1 MKSLFLSISLLL
13 VSISFAQKLLPE
25 RDVRQQVFAGE
36 KFFKLYTTDEP
47 LDGAYKVVMSGGAY
61 YEATFVEG
69 RINGAYKRYNGEG
82 KLNTTR
88 MVKTT
93 VLGSI
98 TTIKENSYPSKITR
112 MESLGANG
120 NSGMTMPSGCS
131 QNLIT
136 KAKKITPCAYITIMA
151 NSLKNTLTKKVK
163 KMALKSITKEKAIC
177 QKNF

>member
-1 MKSLFLSISLLL
+1 MVLTNAIM
-13 VSISFAQKLLPE
+13 
-25 RDVRQQVFAGE
+25 VRVNS
-36 KFFKLYTTDEP
+36 P
-47 LDGAYKVVMSGGAY
+47 P
-61 YEATFVEG
+61 
-69 RINGAYKRYNGEG
+69 R
-82 KLNTTR
+82 NTTR
-88 MVKTT
+88 TVKTT
-93 VLGSI
+93 VLGNI

-120 NSGMTMPSGCS
+120 NFGMTMPSGCN

-151 NSLKNTLTKKVK
+151 NSLKNTLTKKAK

>member
-1 MKSLFLSISLLL
+1 MKSLFLFISLLF
-13 VSISFAQKLLPE
+13 VSTSFAQKLLPE

-61 YEATFVEG
+61 YEATLVLTSAIMV
-69 RINGAYKRYNGEG
+69 RVNSLPR
-82 KLNTTR
+82 NTTR
-88 MVKTT
+88 TVKTT
-93 VLGSI
+93 VLGNI

-120 NSGMTMPSGCS
+120 NSGMTMPRDYS

-136 KAKKITPCAYITIMA
+136 KAKKITPCAYIMIMA
-151 NSLKNTLTKKVK
+151 NYPKNILTKKAK
-163 KMALKSITKEKAIC
+163 KMALKSTTKEKAIC
-177 QKNF
+177 KKNF

>member
-82 KLNTTR
+82 KLTAEEHY
-88 MVKTT
+88 K
-93 VLGSI
+93 
-98 TTIKENSYPSKITR
+98 
-112 MESLGANG
+112 NG
-120 NSGMTMPSGCS
+120 
-131 QNLIT
+131 
-136 KAKKITPCAYITIMA
+136 KKRRYLEI
-151 NSLKNTLTKKVK
+151 L
-163 KMALKSITKEKAIC
+163 
-177 QKNF
+177 QR